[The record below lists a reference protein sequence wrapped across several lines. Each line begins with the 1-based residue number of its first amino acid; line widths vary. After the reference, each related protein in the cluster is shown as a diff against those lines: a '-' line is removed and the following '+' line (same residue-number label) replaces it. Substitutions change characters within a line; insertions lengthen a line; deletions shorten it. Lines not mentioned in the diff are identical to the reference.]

1 MYKNRTQSIMMNQ
14 ITTLESC
21 WHISPPWG
29 AVRPP
34 LAVQIREEV
43 LLSSDL
49 SGHCC
54 GVHWE
59 EEEWVYAIVSHNETL
74 YLRSGEFSPTS
85 VFKSQTVSHQAFQ
98 LGDVVEVDFSE
109 MPNRRIIQG
118 VFSLKQNWLYAVEWR
133 SPILGETTSAQSRLI
148 WLADIDLV
156 GVKVC

>member
-1 MYKNRTQSIMMNQ
+1 MMNQ

-21 WHISPPWG
+21 WHISPAWG
-29 AVRPP
+29 AVIPP

-43 LLSSDL
+43 LLSPDL
-49 SGHCC
+49 SGYCC

-59 EEEWVYAIVSHNETL
+59 EEEWIYAIVCHNKTL

-85 VFKSQTVSHQAFQ
+85 VLKSQIVSQQAFQ

-109 MPNRRIIQG
+109 QPNQRIIQG

-133 SPILGETTSAQSRLI
+133 SPILEETASAQSRLI